1 MAAADKNLA
10 TGEEEL
16 KKNKG
21 AQDTNDDEFD
31 NAEKYSDIEEEE
43 EEEESSSS
51 EEEEEEEQEDQLE
64 LTLRKMALESK
75 NKKELTDAEI
85 FDFPED
91 PENWTEE
98 DLQEIWADAHPELI
112 DDIGWDPDVVSWSDW
127 DQIQDL
133 REKGEKVTT
142 EPFYVPYRKYYP
154 PSLRITLT

>member
-1 MAAADKNLA
+1 MAATDKNLA

-16 KKNKG
+16 KKKG
-21 AQDTNDDEFD
+21 AQDTNEDDYD
-31 NAEKYSDIEEEE
+31 NAKKYSDIEEEE
-43 EEEESSSS
+43 EEVKSSSSS
-51 EEEEEEEQEDQLE
+51 EEEDQVQLA
-64 LTLRKMALESK
+64 LLKLALESK
-75 NKKELTDAEI
+75 NKKKELTDAEM

-98 DLQEIWADAHPELI
+98 DLQEIWAYAHPELI

-133 REKGEKVTT
+133 REKREKVTT